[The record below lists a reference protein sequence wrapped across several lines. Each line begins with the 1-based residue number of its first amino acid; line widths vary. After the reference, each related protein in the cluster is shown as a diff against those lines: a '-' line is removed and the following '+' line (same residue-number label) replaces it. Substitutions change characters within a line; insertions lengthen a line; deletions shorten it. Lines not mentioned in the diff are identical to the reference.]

1 MSHAAT
7 NWAIRQR
14 GLKPAAKIVL
24 WHLADRHN
32 RDTGR
37 CDPDQV
43 LLAAD
48 CEMSRST
55 LNVHLSE
62 LEKRGLI
69 RRVQRLDERTK
80 RQLSTAYI
88 LAMDGE
94 NPVSEIRTRAQDVE
108 HRAQDMVPPVSEIRT
123 RAVSGKSPEPCP
135 ENGESRVRNPD
146 TNLGREPGREP
157 EGARAAVQPFEVD
170 RSSEQDRFPE
180 FWAAYPR
187 KENRTKAEAE
197 FFAATLATDADAI
210 IAAAR
215 TFASAAK
222 AAGQETRFMPLPA
235 TWLRDKR
242 WTDQI
247 APPADD
253 ERAAK
258 VRKWDRI
265 ASEYGEPAA

>member
-62 LEKRGLI
+62 LEKRGII

-197 FFAATLATDADAI
+197 FFAATLATELIHASTAADSPDRRGPDVRVSRQGRRAGNAVH
-210 IAAAR
+210 AAAGDVAPGQAMDR
-215 TFASAAK
+215 PNRP
-222 AAGQETRFMPLPA
+222 AGR
-235 TWLRDKR
+235 R
-242 WTDQI
+242 
-247 APPADD
+247 
-253 ERAAK
+253 
-258 VRKWDRI
+258 
-265 ASEYGEPAA
+265 